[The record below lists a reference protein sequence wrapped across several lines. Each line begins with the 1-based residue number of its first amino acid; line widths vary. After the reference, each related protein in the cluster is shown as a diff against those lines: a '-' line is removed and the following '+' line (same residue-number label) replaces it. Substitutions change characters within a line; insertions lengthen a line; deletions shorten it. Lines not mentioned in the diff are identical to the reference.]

1 VTGERKTGA
10 RKGHLFVVQELK
22 TTANQFAPS
31 PLCLLK
37 LSRTMAV
44 SALEELRNAPVLK
57 KMELL
62 IAQIGEEE
70 DLVVF
75 VIGDSRKDEDQ
86 KWIVL
91 FSHPWL
97 PQFVVSVP
105 TISQAR
111 FQVERHLSQAAL
123 LLLLQHQ
130 FKVAPSH

>member
-75 VIGDSRKDEDQ
+75 VIGDSRKDEDR

-97 PQFVVSVP
+97 PPNVESVP

-111 FQVERHLSQAAL
+111 FQVE
-123 LLLLQHQ
+123 
-130 FKVAPSH
+130 